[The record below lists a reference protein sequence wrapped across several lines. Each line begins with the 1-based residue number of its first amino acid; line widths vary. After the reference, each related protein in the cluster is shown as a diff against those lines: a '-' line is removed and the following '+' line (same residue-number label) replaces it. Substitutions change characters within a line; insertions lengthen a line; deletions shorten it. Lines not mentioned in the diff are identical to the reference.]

1 MTCFFAEPGEFKLL
15 TGSNSDAIMEASFTL
30 KNKIMNKVLAVLI
43 FFMITIN
50 MAYSQTK
57 TLYEE
62 EQLIHHGDTLLY
74 RVLWPQNFKITKRY
88 PVVIFLHGAG
98 ERGNDNQKQLIHGSD
113 LFVEKRQ
120 EHPAIVIFPQCPKD
134 DGWANVDREQDPGSG
149 PFIFPAGG
157 KPTQAL
163 QNVSVLI
170 DKFLAEPYT
179 DQDRIYVGGLSMGG
193 MGTFELVSR
202 RPDTFAAAFVICGG
216 GNSDSVDKYAKK
228 VPFWVFHGAKDDLVP
243 PINSAKMVQ
252 ALNAAGGE
260 VWFTLYPDANHN
272 SWDKAFAEPELL
284 DWLFSKTRTR

>member
-1 MTCFFAEPGEFKLL
+1 
-15 TGSNSDAIMEASFTL
+15 
-30 KNKIMNKVLAVLI
+30 MNRVLAVLV

-50 MAYSQTK
+50 MANSQTHK
-57 TLYEE
+57 AYKE
-62 EQLIHHGDTLLY
+62 EQLINHGDTLLY

-98 ERGNDNQKQLIHGSD
+98 ERGNDNQKQLIHGSG
-113 LFVEKRQ
+113 LFVENRQ
-120 EHPAIVIFPQCPKD
+120 EHPAIVIFPQCPTNEY
-134 DGWANVDREQDPGSG
+134 WANVNVEQDQNGER
-149 PFIFPAGG
+149 IFHFQDGG

-193 MGTFELVSR
+193 MGTFELVAR
-202 RPDTFAAAFVICGG
+202 RPDTFAAAFAICGG
-216 GNSDSVDKYAKK
+216 GNTDSVDKYAKK
-228 VPFWVFHGAKDDLVP
+228 VPFWVFHGAKDDVVP
-243 PINSAKMVQ
+243 PINSVKMVQ